1 MIAAEAQLKALMLA
15 SLAGDAAAYRA
26 LLKALG
32 AHLRAYYSR
41 RLGGADV
48 EDLVQETLLA
58 MHARRAT
65 YDTSQPLTAWVYA
78 IARYKLI
85 DYFRRAKLRHSVP
98 IENAEHVLAADGTD
112 AAIIQ
117 RDVEQALASLPERTR
132 QLIRRTKIE
141 GLTAAEAGAATGMT
155 ETAVKVSVHRAM
167 KALNE
172 KFSERDDSEHG

>member
-1 MIAAEAQLKALMLA
+1 LIAAEAQLKALMLA
-15 SLAGDAAAYRA
+15 SLDGDAAAYRA

-32 AHLRAYYSR
+32 THLRAYYAR
-41 RLGGADV
+41 RLGGADA

-65 YDTSQPLTAWVYA
+65 YDVTQPLTAWVYA

-85 DYFRRAKLRHSVP
+85 DYFRRAKLRQTVP
-98 IENAEHVLAADGTD
+98 IENAEHALAANGTD
-112 AAIIQ
+112 SAIIQ
-117 RDVEQALASLPERTR
+117 RDVEQALAALPERTR
-132 QLIRRTKIE
+132 NLIRRTKIE

-167 KALNE
+167 KSLNE
-172 KFSERDDSEHG
+172 KFAERDDSEHG

>member
-1 MIAAEAQLKALMLA
+1 MLA

-32 AHLRAYYSR
+32 THLRAFFAR
-41 RLGGADV
+41 RLGGVDA

-58 MHARRAT
+58 MHTRRAT

-85 DYFRRAKLRHSVP
+85 DYFRRMKLRRTLP
-98 IENAEHVLAADGTD
+98 IENAENVLAANNTD

-132 QLIRRTKIE
+132 Q
-141 GLTAAEAGAATGMT
+141 
-155 ETAVKVSVHRAM
+155 
-167 KALNE
+167 
-172 KFSERDDSEHG
+172 

>member
-1 MIAAEAQLKALMLA
+1 LIAAEAQLKALMLA

-41 RLGGADV
+41 RLGGGDV

-58 MHARRAT
+58 MHTRRAT

-85 DYFRRAKLRHSVP
+85 DYFRRARLRRTLP
-98 IENAEHVLAADGTD
+98 IESAEHVLAANGTD
-112 AAIIQ
+112 AAIVQ
-117 RDVEQALASLPERTR
+117 RDLEQALAALPERTR
-132 QLIRRTKIE
+132 RLMRQTKIQ
-141 GLTAAEAGAATGMT
+141 GLTAAEAAAQSGMT
-155 ETAVKVSVHRAM
+155 ESAVKVSLHRAM
-167 KALNE
+167 KALTA
-172 KFSERDDSEHG
+172 KFSGSDKP

>member
-1 MIAAEAQLKALMLA
+1 MIAAEIQLKALMLA

-41 RLGGADV
+41 RLGGVDA

-58 MHARRAT
+58 MHTRRAT

-85 DYFRRAKLRHSVP
+85 DYFRRAKLRQTLPLES
-98 IENAEHVLAADGTD
+98 AEHVLAANDTD
-112 AAIIQ
+112 AAIVQ
-117 RDVEQALASLPERTR
+117 RDIEQALASLPERTR
-132 QLIRRTKIE
+132 NLIRQTKVE
-141 GLTAAEAGAATGMT
+141 GLTAAQAGAASGMS

-167 KALNE
+167 KSLNE
-172 KFSERDDSEHG
+172 KFSERDEP